1 MVQYTTEEIAALL
14 KRVEDETFDR
24 TRGGQDNIG
33 KTIAAFAT
41 MEGGLL
47 LVGQDDLKNGGAIVG
62 IVEED
67 FHKEFSNAI
76 ANVQPAPL
84 CRIDTVSADGK
95 KLAIVTVQDIG
106 ALRPCS
112 YNGVF
117 YARKGHSSPQLK
129 PDEIKRYHLFHGTA
143 NVEDMPSHATRID
156 LDIDEL
162 AYYESKLQK
171 SKTNIVDSI
180 SSPKGALT
188 SRGVIVLANKPS
200 DFVEGAF
207 IEIQKYENTMGAV
220 PAPVGSTILISKPAR
235 QMIEETVSI
244 IEQNLPVIRVYEGAK
259 MFQSPAVSVSII
271 RETIT
276 NAVVHRN
283 YRSHEH
289 IRVRIYADG
298 FDVSNP
304 AAITQQMWH
313 EIQAANTTYHPNEG
327 LYTFLNPVLLY
338 EGRGEGIW
346 KIREELRRMGKASP
360 EFKVIGDSPSVFY
373 ARINLSPAKVREAK
387 LLKLMSVI
395 EKKGEMTSSDA
406 MHLLNVS
413 RVTAIKLLNSLVK
426 IGTLQHEGNTRTSRY
441 LLRAK

>member
-1 MVQYTTEEIAALL
+1 MTQYTPEEIAALL

-24 TRGGQDNIG
+24 TRGGRDNLGI
-33 KTIAAFAT
+33 TIAAFAT
-41 MEGGLL
+41 VDGGML
-47 LVGQDDLKNGGAIVG
+47 LVGQDDLKNGGAIIG
-62 IVEED
+62 IFEED
-67 FHKEFSNAI
+67 FQKEFSNAI

-84 CRIDTVSADGK
+84 CRIDVVSVDEK
-95 KLAIVTVQDIG
+95 KLALVNIQDIG
-106 ALRPCS
+106 TLKPCS
-112 YNGVF
+112 YKGVF
-117 YARKGHSSPQLK
+117 YARKGHSSVQLK

-143 NVEDMPSHATRID
+143 NVEDMPSHATK
-156 LDIDEL
+156 LDIDADEL
-162 AYYESKLQK
+162 SYYESKLQK
-171 SKTNIVDSI
+171 SKSNIVDSV

-188 SRGVIVLANKPS
+188 SRGVIVLARKPI

-207 IEIQKYENTMGAV
+207 VEIQKYDNMLAASPV
-220 PAPVGSTILISKPAR
+220 PVGSTIIISKPAR

-259 MFQSPAVSVSII
+259 MTQSSAVSISII

-298 FDVSNP
+298 FDISNP

-346 KIREELRRMGKASP
+346 KIREELRRLGKTSP
-360 EFKVIGDSPSVFY
+360 EFRVIGDSPSVFY
-373 ARINLSPAKVREAK
+373 VRISLSPAKVREAK
-387 LLKLMSVI
+387 LLKLMNVI

-406 MHLLNVS
+406 MRLLNVS

-426 IGTLQHEGNTRTSRY
+426 IGALQHEGNTRTSRY